1 MSVLLSIDALNA
13 HHGQLPAVRN
23 VSLQVR
29 QGDILALVGANGAGK
44 TTLLRTLAGA
54 HRASSGT
61 VRWDGVDITRMPANE
76 RVAEGLALVPEA
88 ADDVRNAHHAYK
100 EAA

>member
-29 QGDILALVGANGAGK
+29 QGDILLGDGKFEDAIGRFEAALAVSP
-44 TTLLRTLAGA
+44 A
-54 HRASSGT
+54 HRGARG
-61 VRWDGVDITRMPANE
+61 
-76 RVAEGLALVPEA
+76 PET
-88 ADDVRNAHHAYK
+88 
-100 EAA
+100 